1 MRRLTLFALAVAPLI
16 AQNNIA
22 GGIPG
27 NQPFPAYKIA
37 ANIYYVGA
45 DDITSYLITTPA
57 GHIVINAGYAETVQ
71 IVEAGIRKLGFNP
84 RDVKILLNGQAH
96 YDHVAGMAALQKLTG
111 GKVYSSERDAPV
123 LESGGVKDPRWGK
136 EQTYPSVKVDHILR
150 DGEAIKLGGVTVHTR
165 LTPGHSLGCTTF
177 TMTVVDGG
185 KKLEVVFVGGTSI
198 NPGVHFVG
206 KPTWPGI
213 AEDFQ
218 KGFDVLKSLQCDL
231 FLGAHGNYYGMKAK
245 YERMGAGG
253 DPFVDPEGYR
263 AFVAKSE
270 KTFQDQLAQEK
281 AAAK

>member
-1 MRRLTLFALAVAPLI
+1 MRYIALFVLVVAPLA
-16 AQNNIA
+16 AQHN
-22 GGIPG
+22 IPG
-27 NQPFPAYKIA
+27 NEPFPAYKIA

-45 DDITSYLITTPA
+45 ADITSYLITTPA
-57 GHIVINAGYAETVQ
+57 GHIVINAGYAETVP

-136 EQTYPSVKVDHILR
+136 EQTYPAVKVDHILR

-177 TMTVVDGG
+177 TMTVEEGG
-185 KKLEVVFVGGTSI
+185 KQLEVVFVGGTSI

-218 KGFDVLKSLQCDL
+218 KGFEVLKSLQCDL
-231 FLGAHGNYYGMKAK
+231 FLGAHGNYYGMKGK

-253 DPFVDPEGYR
+253 NPFVDPAGYR
-263 AFVAKSE
+263 VFVAKSE
-270 KTFQDQLAQEK
+270 KTFEAQLAQEK
-281 AAAK
+281 VAAK